1 MPLRPNNPGVDRRGV
16 GEKSVHHSSTCEIK
30 TPLGDVNNRK
40 GRGPLEGEGP
50 VGGGSAGGSTGV
62 GITGGGSAG
71 RSSGKGKEGT
81 DREAGA
87 TVG

>member
-1 MPLRPNNPGVDRRGV
+1 M
-16 GEKSVHHSSTCEIK
+16 HHLSTSEIK
-30 TPLGDVNNRK
+30 TPVGDVNK
-40 GRGPLEGEGP
+40 GPPEGEGP
-50 VGGGSAGGSTGV
+50 GGGGGSAGGSTGV
-62 GITGGGSAG
+62 KITGGGSAG